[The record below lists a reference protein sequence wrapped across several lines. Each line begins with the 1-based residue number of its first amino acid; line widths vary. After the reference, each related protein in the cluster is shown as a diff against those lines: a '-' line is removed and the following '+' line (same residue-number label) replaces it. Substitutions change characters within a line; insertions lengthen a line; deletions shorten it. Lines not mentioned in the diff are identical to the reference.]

1 MEVHAITTGISAFF
15 AGLALGGWWLGRHAD
30 RLRQPLRLYALLE
43 LAVAVV
49 GIAAT
54 LALGSSAGLFARLQ
68 GSIGLLAWA
77 LPFSLVALPALLM
90 GGTLPVLVRAVTAQG
105 ATAGRAG
112 GQLYAANTAGAI
124 VGTLLA
130 AFVLIPLLGYAAVPV
145 PPPCS
150 TCWPGPVHCGCC
162 A

>member
-105 ATAGRAG
+105 QRPDAPAGSCTRPTRPGRLSA
-112 GQLYAANTAGAI
+112 
-124 VGTLLA
+124 
-130 AFVLIPLLGYAAVPV
+130 
-145 PPPCS
+145 PCS
-150 TCWPGPVHCGCC
+150 QPLC
-162 A
+162 